1 MALTPEELKLRQ
13 GFVGASD
20 VPALFGMDK
29 FKSIVDVWES
39 KVLPLKEQKE
49 TPAIKY
55 GNLLE
60 PVILALACDYLETK
74 PTWLQT
80 KYRQTKGQMAANFDG
95 VLRDGNWTKR
105 GKIQK
110 RPCLIEA
117 KSTGFVGKPMETWGR
132 AGTEDIPSRVLL
144 QAQHQLH
151 VAQELTSFCGEI
163 SKPEICYVA
172 LLSGHDAR
180 GLSMYPI
187 KYNPEMGQ
195 RIEYVCN
202 QFWSKYV
209 VPKIKPPIFEDWN

>member
-1 MALTPEELKLRQ
+1 MAMTNEELTLRQ

-20 VPALFGMDK
+20 VPALFGLDK
-29 FKSIVDVWES
+29 FKTIVDIWES

-49 TPAIKY
+49 TPALRY

-60 PVILALACDYLETK
+60 PVILTLACDYLKGNWTL
-74 PTWLQT
+74 LQE
-80 KYRQTKGQMAANFDG
+80 KVRKQKGTMAANFDG
-95 VLRDGNWTKR
+95 VLPGGTWEKR
-105 GKIQK
+105 GKTQAMP
-110 RPCLIEA
+110 RLIEA

-151 VAQELTSFCGEI
+151 VAQTFQSKCGEAAT
-163 SKPEICYVA
+163 PEICYVA
-172 LLSGHDAR
+172 LFSGHDAR

-187 KYNPEMGQ
+187 KYNPEMGE

-209 VPKIKPPIFEDWN
+209 VPKIQPPIFEDWN